1 MLDLPEKPS
10 EKLESGQMLAFTKMR
25 NLLLDL
31 PQADLRYDAL
41 QQSKSGLVISTDIAR
56 YLDEQYAEE
65 PAKGGLRD
73 LKPSWDLAWRYAQ
86 DRLARELKNRKIRK
100 RVRLMSGGWGAGKTF
115 ALRNE
120 PTVAP
125 CLIWDGTL
133 SDREWAII
141 MIDLALKMGW
151 KVEIVYVYRD
161 LELALYGA
169 VQRKRE
175 VGRGVP
181 LAELPRN
188 HRAVQQTLLDL
199 TTLYQTDSSV
209 SFLYLH
215 NLGIAGV
222 EAETPQIG

>member
-1 MLDLPEKPS
+1 
-10 EKLESGQMLAFTKMR
+10 
-25 NLLLDL
+25 
-31 PQADLRYDAL
+31 
-41 QQSKSGLVISTDIAR
+41 
-56 YLDEQYAEE
+56 
-65 PAKGGLRD
+65 
-73 LKPSWDLAWRYAQ
+73 
-86 DRLARELKNRKIRK
+86 
-100 RVRLMSGGWGAGKTF
+100 
-115 ALRNE
+115 
-120 PTVAP
+120 
-125 CLIWDGTL
+125 
-133 SDREWAII
+133 

-188 HRAVQQTLLDL
+188 HRAVQQTILDL

-222 EAETPQIG
+222 EAETPQIGLIDLELHGALHYLERHEDYYTQAAKRLD